1 MKILRAVGAELFSM
15 FAGDAR
21 LTIEV
26 IALVIVVALV
36 CAWGIFGSTLPGV
49 LLLLGC
55 LAIIS
60 EAVVGEAQ
68 RREHKRSQTFHN
80 WEGEGKD

>member
-1 MKILRAVGAELFSM
+1 MKILREVVAELFSM

-26 IALVIVVALV
+26 IALVILVALI
-36 CAWGIFGSTLPGV
+36 CAWGIFGSTMPGV

-55 LAIIS
+55 LAIVA

-68 RREHKRSQTFHN
+68 RREHERSQTFHK